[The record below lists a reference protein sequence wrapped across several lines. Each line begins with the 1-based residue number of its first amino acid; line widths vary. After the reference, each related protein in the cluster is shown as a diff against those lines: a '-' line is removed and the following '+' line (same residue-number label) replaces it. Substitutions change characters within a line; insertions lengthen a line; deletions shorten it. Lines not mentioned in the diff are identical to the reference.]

1 MYMKYCNHPES
12 ETVFCK
18 LLFLLFLVLLLL
30 LLSSCKTTSNTT
42 AIVPV
47 HSATHDTIF
56 LRKLKYDSIYIDRW
70 QRIERKAD
78 TVFYDRVKTEF
89 RYRLLR
95 DTVYKTRTDTI
106 PVVKQVPVVKKE
118 RYTPPFTKF
127 LGYLCIIALGA
138 SISILLGKKLKEL
151 RQ

>member
-1 MYMKYCNHPES
+1 MKLTENPAKNRLLARLIA
-12 ETVFCK
+12 FI
-18 LLFLLFLVLLLL
+18 LFLFLL
-30 LLSSCKTTSNTT
+30 LLSSCKATSNTT

-56 LRKLKYDSIYIDRW
+56 LRKVKYDSIYIDRW

-78 TVFYDRVKTEF
+78 TVFYDRVKIEF

-95 DTVYKTRTDTI
+95 DTVYKIQTDTI

-127 LGYLCIIALGA
+127 LACLGIIALGA
-138 SISILLGKKLKEL
+138 SVIVLLGKKL
-151 RQ
+151 RS

>member
-1 MYMKYCNHPES
+1 MYMKYCNQPES

-30 LLSSCKTTSNTT
+30 LLSSCRTTSNTT

-47 HSATHDTIF
+47 HSATHDT
-56 LRKLKYDSIYIDRW
+56 LWLSKVKYDSVYIDRW

-78 TVFYDRVKTEF
+78 TVFCDRVKTEF

-106 PVVKQVPVVKKE
+106 PVVKQVPVIRKE

-127 LGYLCIIALGA
+127 LAYLCIIALGA
-138 SISILLGKKLKEL
+138 ISIFILFKFK
-151 RQ
+151 RS

>member
-1 MYMKYCNHPES
+1 MKYCNHPES
-12 ETVFCK
+12 ETVFSK

-30 LLSSCKTTSNTT
+30 LLSSCRTASNT

-47 HSATHDTIF
+47 HSATHDTI
-56 LRKLKYDSIYIDRW
+56 LLSKVKYDSVYIDRW

-138 SISILLGKKLKEL
+138 SVIVLLGKKLKS
-151 RQ
+151 

>member
-1 MYMKYCNHPES
+1 MKLTENPAKNRLLARLIA
-12 ETVFCK
+12 FI
-18 LLFLLFLVLLLL
+18 LFLF

-47 HSATHDTIF
+47 HSATHNTIL
-56 LRKLKYDSIYIDRW
+56 LRKVKYDSIYIDRW

-78 TVFYDRVKTEF
+78 TVFYDRVKIEF

-127 LGYLCIIALGA
+127 LAGLGIIALGA
-138 SISILLGKKLKEL
+138 SVIVLLGKKL
-151 RQ
+151 RS

>member
-1 MYMKYCNHPES
+1 MYMKYCNQPES

-30 LLSSCKTTSNTT
+30 LLSSCKTTSTS

-56 LRKLKYDSIYIDRW
+56 LRKLKYDSVYIDRW
-70 QRIERKAD
+70 QRIEHKAD

-106 PVVKQVPVVKKE
+106 PVVRQVPVVKKE

-127 LGYLCIIALGA
+127 LACFGIIALGA
-138 SISILLGKKLKEL
+138 ISIFILFKFE
-151 RQ
+151 RS

>member
-1 MYMKYCNHPES
+1 MKYCNHPES

-30 LLSSCKTTSNTT
+30 LLSSCKTTSTS

-47 HSATHDTIF
+47 HSATHDT
-56 LRKLKYDSIYIDRW
+56 LWLSKLKYDSVYIDRW

-78 TVFYDRVKTEF
+78 TVFCDRVKTEF

-127 LGYLCIIALGA
+127 LACLGIIALGA
-138 SISILLGKKLKEL
+138 SVCIFLFKFSK
-151 RQ
+151 

>member
-1 MYMKYCNHPES
+1 MKLTENPAKNRLLARLIA
-12 ETVFCK
+12 FI
-18 LLFLLFLVLLLL
+18 LFLFLFLL

-47 HSATHDTIF
+47 HSATHDTIL
-56 LRKLKYDSIYIDRW
+56 LRKVKYDSIYIDRW

-95 DTVYKTRTDTI
+95 DTVYKTRTDTV
-106 PVVKQVPVVKKE
+106 PVVKQVPVVKNE

-127 LGYLCIIALGA
+127 LACLCIIALGA
-138 SISILLGKKLKEL
+138 SVCIFLFKFSK
-151 RQ
+151 

>member
-1 MYMKYCNHPES
+1 MKLTENPAKNRLLARLIA
-12 ETVFCK
+12 FI
-18 LLFLLFLVLLLL
+18 LFLFLL

-47 HSATHDTIF
+47 HSATHDTI
-56 LRKLKYDSIYIDRW
+56 LLSKVKYDSIYIDRW

-118 RYTPPFTKF
+118 LYTPPFTKF
-127 LGYLCIIALGA
+127 LACLGIIALGA
-138 SISILLGKKLKEL
+138 SVIVLLGKKL
-151 RQ
+151 RS

>member
-1 MYMKYCNHPES
+1 MKYCNQPES
-12 ETVFCK
+12 ETVFSK

-30 LLSSCKTTSNTT
+30 LLSSCRTASNT

-47 HSATHDTIF
+47 HSATHDT
-56 LRKLKYDSIYIDRW
+56 LWLSKVKYDSVYIDRW

-78 TVFYDRVKTEF
+78 TVFCDKSKTEF

-106 PVVKQVPVVKKE
+106 PVVKQVPVVRNE

-127 LGYLCIIALGA
+127 LACLGIIALGA
-138 SISILLGKKLKEL
+138 ISIFIIFKFK
-151 RQ
+151 RS

>member
-1 MYMKYCNHPES
+1 MKL
-12 ETVFCK
+12 TVNPAKNRLLARLIAFI
-18 LLFLLFLVLLLL
+18 LFLFLL
-30 LLSSCKTTSNTT
+30 LLSSCKTASNTT

-56 LRKLKYDSIYIDRW
+56 LRQLKYDSIYIDRW

-95 DTVYKTRTDTI
+95 DTVYKTQTDTI

-127 LGYLCIIALGA
+127 LACLGIIALGA
-138 SISILLGKKLKEL
+138 SVIVLLGKKL
-151 RQ
+151 RS

>member
-1 MYMKYCNHPES
+1 MKLTENPAKNRLLARIIA
-12 ETVFCK
+12 FI
-18 LLFLLFLVLLLL
+18 LFLFLLL

-42 AIVPV
+42 DIVPV
-47 HSATHDTIF
+47 HSATHDT
-56 LRKLKYDSIYIDRW
+56 LWLKKMKYDSVYIDRW

-106 PVVKQVPVVKKE
+106 PVVKQVPVIRKE

-127 LGYLCIIALGA
+127 LACLGIIALGA
-138 SISILLGKKLKEL
+138 SVCIFLFKFSK
-151 RQ
+151 

>member
-1 MYMKYCNHPES
+1 MKYCNHPES

-30 LLSSCKTTSNTT
+30 LLSSCKTASTS

-56 LRKLKYDSIYIDRW
+56 LRKLKYDSVYIDRW
-70 QRIERKAD
+70 QRIEHKAD
-78 TVFYDRVKTEF
+78 TVFCDRVKTEF

-106 PVVKQVPVVKKE
+106 PVVRQVPVVKKE

-127 LGYLCIIALGA
+127 LGIIALGA
-138 SISILLGKKLKEL
+138 ISIFILFKFK
-151 RQ
+151 RS

>member
-1 MYMKYCNHPES
+1 MKYCNHPES
-12 ETVFCK
+12 ETVFSK

-30 LLSSCKTTSNTT
+30 LLSSCRTASNT

-47 HSATHDTIF
+47 HSATHDTI
-56 LRKLKYDSIYIDRW
+56 LLSKVKYDSVYIDRW
-70 QRIERKAD
+70 QRIEHKAD
-78 TVFYDRVKTEF
+78 TVFCDRVKTEF

-127 LGYLCIIALGA
+127 LAGLGIIALGA
-138 SISILLGKKLKEL
+138 SVIVLLGKKLKS
-151 RQ
+151 

>member
-1 MYMKYCNHPES
+1 MKLTENPAKNRLLARLIA
-12 ETVFCK
+12 FI
-18 LLFLLFLVLLLL
+18 LFLFLLL

-56 LRKLKYDSIYIDRW
+56 LSKVKYDSIYIDRW

-106 PVVKQVPVVKKE
+106 PVVKQVPAVKKE

-127 LGYLCIIALGA
+127 LACLCIIALGA
-138 SISILLGKKLKEL
+138 ISFFIIFKFK
-151 RQ
+151 RS

>member
-1 MYMKYCNHPES
+1 MKLTENPAKNRLLARLIA
-12 ETVFCK
+12 FI
-18 LLFLLFLVLLLL
+18 LFLFLL

-47 HSATHDTIF
+47 HSATHDT
-56 LRKLKYDSIYIDRW
+56 LWLSRVKYDSVYIDRW

-106 PVVKQVPVVKKE
+106 PVVKQVPVIRKE
-118 RYTPPFTKF
+118 CYTPPFTEF
-127 LGYLCIIALGA
+127 LAYLGIIALGA
-138 SISILLGKKLKEL
+138 SVIVLLGKKL
-151 RQ
+151 RS

>member
-1 MYMKYCNHPES
+1 MKLTENPAKNRLLARLIA
-12 ETVFCK
+12 FI
-18 LLFLLFLVLLLL
+18 LFLFLFLL

-47 HSATHDTIF
+47 HSATHDT
-56 LRKLKYDSIYIDRW
+56 LWLSKVKYDSVYIDRW
-70 QRIERKAD
+70 QRIEHKAD

-106 PVVKQVPVVKKE
+106 PVVKQVPVIRKE
-118 RYTPPFTKF
+118 RYTPPFIKF
-127 LGYLCIIALGA
+127 LACLGIIVLGA
-138 SISILLGKKLKEL
+138 SVIVLLGKKLKS
-151 RQ
+151 

>member
-1 MYMKYCNHPES
+1 MKYCNHPES
-12 ETVFCK
+12 ETVFSK

-30 LLSSCKTTSNTT
+30 LLSSCKTASNT

-47 HSATHDTIF
+47 HSATHDT
-56 LRKLKYDSIYIDRW
+56 LWLSKVKYDSIYIDRW

-106 PVVKQVPVVKKE
+106 PVVKQVPVIRKE

-127 LGYLCIIALGA
+127 LACLGIIALGA
-138 SISILLGKKLKEL
+138 SVCIFLFKFSK
-151 RQ
+151 

>member
-1 MYMKYCNHPES
+1 MKYCNHPES

-30 LLSSCKTTSNTT
+30 LLSSCRTASNT

-47 HSATHDTIF
+47 HSATHDT
-56 LRKLKYDSIYIDRW
+56 LWLSKEKYDSVYIDRW

-78 TVFYDRVKTEF
+78 TVFCEKTKTEF

-106 PVVKQVPVVKKE
+106 PVVRQVPVIRKE
-118 RYTPPFTKF
+118 RYTPPSTKF
-127 LGYLCIIALGA
+127 LACLGIIALGA
-138 SISILLGKKLKEL
+138 SVIVLLGKKL
-151 RQ
+151 RS

>member
-1 MYMKYCNHPES
+1 MKLTENPAKNRLLARLIA
-12 ETVFCK
+12 FI
-18 LLFLLFLVLLLL
+18 LFLFLF

-47 HSATHDTIF
+47 HSATHDTIL
-56 LRKLKYDSIYIDRW
+56 LRKVKYDSIYIDRR

-118 RYTPPFTKF
+118 RYTPSFTKF
-127 LGYLCIIALGA
+127 LACLGIIALGA
-138 SISILLGKKLKEL
+138 SVIVLLGKKL
-151 RQ
+151 RS

>member
-1 MYMKYCNHPES
+1 MKYCNHPES
-12 ETVFCK
+12 ETVFSK

-30 LLSSCKTTSNTT
+30 LLSSCKTASNT
-42 AIVPV
+42 AVPV
-47 HSATHDTIF
+47 HSATHDTI
-56 LRKLKYDSIYIDRW
+56 LLSKVKYDSIYIDRW

-138 SISILLGKKLKEL
+138 SVIVLLGKKL
-151 RQ
+151 RS

>member
-1 MYMKYCNHPES
+1 MKLTENPA
-12 ETVFCK
+12 K
-18 LLFLLFLVLLLL
+18 NRLLARLIAFILFLL

-56 LRKLKYDSIYIDRW
+56 LCKVEYDSIYIDRW

-78 TVFYDRVKTEF
+78 TVFYDRVKIEF

-95 DTVYKTRTDTI
+95 DTVYKTRTDTV
-106 PVVKQVPVVKKE
+106 PVVKQVPVIRKE

-127 LGYLCIIALGA
+127 LACLGIIALGA
-138 SISILLGKKLKEL
+138 SVIVLLGKKL
-151 RQ
+151 RS

>member
-1 MYMKYCNHPES
+1 MKLTENPAKNRLLARLIA
-12 ETVFCK
+12 FI
-18 LLFLLFLVLLLL
+18 LFLFLF

-47 HSATHDTIF
+47 HSATHDTIL
-56 LRKLKYDSIYIDRW
+56 LRKVKYDSIYIDRW

-78 TVFYDRVKTEF
+78 TVFYDRMKTEF

-106 PVVKQVPVVKKE
+106 PVVKQVPVIRKE
-118 RYTPPFTKF
+118 CYTPPFTKF
-127 LGYLCIIALGA
+127 LACLGIIALGA
-138 SISILLGKKLKEL
+138 SVIVLLGKKL
-151 RQ
+151 RS

>member
-1 MYMKYCNHPES
+1 MKYCNHPES

-30 LLSSCKTTSNTT
+30 LLSSCRTTSNTT

-47 HSATHDTIF
+47 HSATHDT
-56 LRKLKYDSIYIDRW
+56 LWLSRVKYDSVYFDRW

-95 DTVYKTRTDTI
+95 DTVYKTRTDTV
-106 PVVKQVPVVKKE
+106 PVVKQVPVIRKE

-127 LGYLCIIALGA
+127 LACLGIIALGA
-138 SISILLGKKLKEL
+138 ISIFILFKFK
-151 RQ
+151 RS

>member
-1 MYMKYCNHPES
+1 MKLTENPAKNRLLARLIA
-12 ETVFCK
+12 FI
-18 LLFLLFLVLLLL
+18 LFLFLL
-30 LLSSCKTTSNTT
+30 LLSSCKTTSNT

-47 HSATHDTIF
+47 HSATHDTIL
-56 LRKLKYDSIYIDRW
+56 LRKVKYDSIYIDRW

-95 DTVYKTRTDTI
+95 DTVYKTRTDTV
-106 PVVKQVPVVKKE
+106 PVVKQVPVIRKE

-127 LGYLCIIALGA
+127 LACLCIIALGA
-138 SISILLGKKLKEL
+138 SVIVLLGKKL
-151 RQ
+151 RS

>member
-1 MYMKYCNHPES
+1 MKYCNHPES
-12 ETVFCK
+12 ETVFSK

-30 LLSSCKTTSNTT
+30 LLSSCRTASNT

-47 HSATHDTIF
+47 HSATHDTI
-56 LRKLKYDSIYIDRW
+56 LLSKVKYDSVYIDRW

-127 LGYLCIIALGA
+127 LACLCIIALGA
-138 SISILLGKKLKEL
+138 SVIVLLGKKLKS
-151 RQ
+151 

>member
-1 MYMKYCNHPES
+1 MYMKYCNQPES
-12 ETVFCK
+12 ETVFSK

-30 LLSSCKTTSNTT
+30 LLSSCRTACNTVT
-42 AIVPV
+42 VPV
-47 HSATHDTIF
+47 HSATHDT
-56 LRKLKYDSIYIDRW
+56 LWLSKVKYDSVYIDRW

-78 TVFYDRVKTEF
+78 TVFCDRAKTEF

-106 PVVKQVPVVKKE
+106 PVVKEVPVIRKE

-127 LGYLCIIALGA
+127 LASLGIIALGA
-138 SISILLGKKLKEL
+138 SVIVLLKFRKWGS
-151 RQ
+151 

>member
-1 MYMKYCNHPES
+1 MKLTENPAKNRLLARLIA
-12 ETVFCK
+12 FI
-18 LLFLLFLVLLLL
+18 LFLFLL

-47 HSATHDTIF
+47 HSATHDTIL
-56 LRKLKYDSIYIDRW
+56 LRKVKYDSIYIDRW

-95 DTVYKTRTDTI
+95 DTVYKTRTDTV

-127 LGYLCIIALGA
+127 LACLGIIALGA
-138 SISILLGKKLKEL
+138 SVIVLLGKKL
-151 RQ
+151 RS

>member
-1 MYMKYCNHPES
+1 MKYCNHPES
-12 ETVFCK
+12 ETVFSK

-30 LLSSCKTTSNTT
+30 LLSSCKTASTS

-56 LRKLKYDSIYIDRW
+56 LRKLKYDSVYIDRW
-70 QRIERKAD
+70 QRIEHKAD
-78 TVFYDRVKTEF
+78 TVFCDRVKTEF

-118 RYTPPFTKF
+118 RYAPPFTKF
-127 LGYLCIIALGA
+127 LACLGIIALGA
-138 SISILLGKKLKEL
+138 ISIFILFKFK
-151 RQ
+151 RS

>member
-1 MYMKYCNHPES
+1 MKYCNHPES
-12 ETVFCK
+12 ETVFSK

-30 LLSSCKTTSNTT
+30 LLLSSCKTASNT

-47 HSATHDTIF
+47 HSATHDT
-56 LRKLKYDSIYIDRW
+56 LWLSKVKYDSIYIDRW

-95 DTVYKTRTDTI
+95 DTVYKTRTDTV
-106 PVVKQVPVVKKE
+106 PVVKQVPVIRKE

-127 LGYLCIIALGA
+127 LAWLGIIALGA
-138 SISILLGKKLKEL
+138 SVIVLLGKKL
-151 RQ
+151 RS

>member
-1 MYMKYCNHPES
+1 MKYCNQPES

-56 LRKLKYDSIYIDRW
+56 LSKVEFDSVYIDRW

-95 DTVYKTRTDTI
+95 DTVYKTRTDTV
-106 PVVKQVPVVKKE
+106 PVVKQVPVIRKE

-127 LGYLCIIALGA
+127 LACFGIIALGA
-138 SISILLGKKLKEL
+138 SVIVLLGKKL
-151 RQ
+151 RS

>member
-1 MYMKYCNHPES
+1 MKSTENPAKNRLLARLIA
-12 ETVFCK
+12 FI
-18 LLFLLFLVLLLL
+18 LFLLLLL

-42 AIVPV
+42 DIVSV
-47 HSATHDTIF
+47 HSATHDT
-56 LRKLKYDSIYIDRW
+56 LWLSKVKYDSVYIDRW

-95 DTVYKTRTDTI
+95 DTVYKTRTDTV
-106 PVVKQVPVVKKE
+106 PVVKQVPVIRKE

-127 LGYLCIIALGA
+127 LAYLGIIALGA
-138 SISILLGKKLKEL
+138 ISIFILFKFK
-151 RQ
+151 RS

>member
-1 MYMKYCNHPES
+1 MYTKYCNLPDS
-12 ETVFCK
+12 ETVFSK

-30 LLSSCKTTSNTT
+30 LLSSCKTTSTS

-47 HSATHDTIF
+47 HSATHDTI
-56 LRKLKYDSIYIDRW
+56 LLSKVKYDSVYIDRW

-78 TVFYDRVKTEF
+78 TVFCDRAKTEF

-118 RYTPPFTKF
+118 RYTPPLTKF
-127 LGYLCIIALGA
+127 LAYLCIIALGA
-138 SISILLGKKLKEL
+138 SVCIFLFKFSK
-151 RQ
+151 

>member
-1 MYMKYCNHPES
+1 MKYCNQPES
-12 ETVFCK
+12 ETVFSK
-18 LLFLLFLVLLLL
+18 LLFLLFLILLLL
-30 LLSSCKTTSNTT
+30 LLSSCKTASTS

-56 LRKLKYDSIYIDRW
+56 LRKLKYDSVYIDRW

-78 TVFYDRVKTEF
+78 TVFCEKTKTEF

-106 PVVKQVPVVKKE
+106 PVVKQVPVIRKE
-118 RYTPPFTKF
+118 RYTPPSAKF
-127 LGYLCIIALGA
+127 LACLGIIALGA
-138 SISILLGKKLKEL
+138 SVIVLLGKKL
-151 RQ
+151 RS

>member
-12 ETVFCK
+12 ETVFSK

-30 LLSSCKTTSNTT
+30 LLLSSCKTASNT

-47 HSATHDTIF
+47 HSATHDT
-56 LRKLKYDSIYIDRW
+56 LWLSKVKYDSIYIDRW

-95 DTVYKTRTDTI
+95 DTVYKTRTDTV
-106 PVVKQVPVVKKE
+106 PVVKQVPVIRKE

-127 LGYLCIIALGA
+127 LAWLGIIALGA
-138 SISILLGKKLKEL
+138 SVIVLLGKKL
-151 RQ
+151 RS

>member
-1 MYMKYCNHPES
+1 MKYCNHPES
-12 ETVFCK
+12 ETVFSK

-30 LLSSCKTTSNTT
+30 LLSSCRTASNT

-47 HSATHDTIF
+47 HSATHDT
-56 LRKLKYDSIYIDRW
+56 LWLSKVKYDSVYIDRW

-78 TVFYDRVKTEF
+78 TVFCDKSKTEF

-106 PVVKQVPVVKKE
+106 PVVKQVPVIRKE

-127 LGYLCIIALGA
+127 LGIIALGA
-138 SISILLGKKLKEL
+138 ISIFILFKFK
-151 RQ
+151 RS

>member
-1 MYMKYCNHPES
+1 MKSTENPAKNRLLARLIA
-12 ETVFCK
+12 FI
-18 LLFLLFLVLLLL
+18 LFLLLLL
-30 LLSSCKTTSNTT
+30 LLSSCKTTSTS

-47 HSATHDTIF
+47 HSATHDT
-56 LRKLKYDSIYIDRW
+56 LWLSKVKYDSVYIDRW

-78 TVFYDRVKTEF
+78 TVFYDRAKTEF

-106 PVVKQVPVVKKE
+106 PVVKQVSVIRKE

-127 LGYLCIIALGA
+127 LACLGIIALGA
-138 SISILLGKKLKEL
+138 SVCIFLFKFSK
-151 RQ
+151 

>member
-1 MYMKYCNHPES
+1 MKYCNQPES
-12 ETVFCK
+12 ETVFSK

-47 HSATHDTIF
+47 HSATHDTI
-56 LRKLKYDSIYIDRW
+56 LLSKVKYDSVYIDRW
-70 QRIERKAD
+70 QRIERKED

-106 PVVKQVPVVKKE
+106 PVVKQVPVIRKE
-118 RYTPPFTKF
+118 RYTPPSTKF
-127 LGYLCIIALGA
+127 LAYLCIIALGA
-138 SISILLGKKLKEL
+138 ISIFIIFKFK
-151 RQ
+151 RS

>member
-1 MYMKYCNHPES
+1 MKLTENPAKNRLLARLIA
-12 ETVFCK
+12 FI
-18 LLFLLFLVLLLL
+18 LFLFLLL

-42 AIVPV
+42 DIVPV

-56 LRKLKYDSIYIDRW
+56 LSKVKYDSIYIDRW

-106 PVVKQVPVVKKE
+106 PVVKQVPVIRKE

-127 LGYLCIIALGA
+127 LAYLGIIALGA
-138 SISILLGKKLKEL
+138 ISIFILFKFK
-151 RQ
+151 RS